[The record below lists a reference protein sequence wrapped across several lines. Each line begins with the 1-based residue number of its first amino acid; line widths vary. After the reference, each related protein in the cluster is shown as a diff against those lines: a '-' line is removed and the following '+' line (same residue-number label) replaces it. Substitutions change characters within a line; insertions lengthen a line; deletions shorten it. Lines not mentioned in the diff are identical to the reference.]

1 MSKDEEIPHFGVE
14 RTDVHPLFPTLV
26 GVGALLMVG
35 GTVLLAAYL
44 VHNPWVPPEVP
55 TPSILSPAPQAPY
68 HLKVAPKNRLIALR
82 KRAEHRL
89 TSYGW
94 VDRKAGIVHIPIERA
109 MELVAKEHAA
119 KDKRSA
125 QGGKP

>member
-1 MSKDEEIPHFGVE
+1 MSEDEEIVHFGVE

-35 GTVLLAAYL
+35 VTVLLTTYL
-44 VHNPWVPPEVP
+44 VHNPWVQPEVP
-55 TPSILSPAPQAPY
+55 TPSMLSPAPQAPY
-68 HLKVAPKNRLIALR
+68 HLEVDPKNRLIALR
-82 KRAEHRL
+82 ERAERRL

-109 MELVAKEHAA
+109 MDLVAKEHAA
-119 KDKRSA
+119 KGKRSA
-125 QGGKP
+125 QGGKQ